1 MPLLGVTAHGNPG
14 RAFAVL
20 PAWKLP
26 LAAGL
31 FSAAA
36 HRFCLK
42 ISVAAEPGR
51 ADLNYCESLT
61 LLPGYPDCD
70 ILSSPP

>member
-14 RAFAVL
+14 RAFAV
-20 PAWKLP
+20 
-26 LAAGL
+26 GL
-31 FSAAA
+31 LSAAA

-61 LLPGYPDCD
+61 LLPGNPDCD